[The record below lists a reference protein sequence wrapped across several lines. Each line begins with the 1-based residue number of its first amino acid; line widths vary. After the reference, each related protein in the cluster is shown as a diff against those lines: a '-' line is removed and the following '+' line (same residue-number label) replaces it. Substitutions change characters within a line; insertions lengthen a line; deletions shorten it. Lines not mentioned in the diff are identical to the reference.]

1 MAEDRLY
8 EVEQILGKKVVG
20 SQSLFLV
27 RWRGFSSEHDSW
39 EPYRNLKSCK
49 PLLKLFKQANKSSRN
64 KTESVLQNIVPNVP
78 EQNFDSKNLS
88 SDLMGTKVKSVKRI
102 KSLRQKKLL
111 VGDNNTTRPV
121 KVRKLNLVSKAK
133 SLPNTE
139 NIVQSTENRSINT
152 QVSAILNNIVVHESL
167 KKAKKRKLT
176 ENELSSYKKIQIIPK
191 LSKNRKSEFVTRKR
205 PKVIKNKIDSQ
216 TESEPLK
223 RRLRRESSPSKGKN
237 CITEFVL
244 SNEQVWSDQALQLK
258 EQVNNDD
265 SQSLNGQNCSLES
278 LPLKELSKSRES
290 HINSGDVESDDD
302 ILYSLNPDCDT
313 SKIKNRLSKTKLSL
327 RKSGAKEK
335 TNSSKSASSVI
346 HNQNS
351 KSGLGKDKL
360 KKFAKKRKSLSL
372 IDSKKK
378 SKDWLSKSGL
388 LRSASP
394 PPFFTSVKHMIGSS
408 DRMDPSVL
416 QGHSLPDQ
424 ITPEASETY
433 LADVPSSY
441 PVAAEEPL
449 VNEQTINA
457 GSLSYKSLL
466 DCLPEQLHPGHKN
479 DKKVKNG
486 ASGSDC
492 SSSSGAGGSLFSTT
506 LSSSFGGES
515 VERRTSVRSTECVF
529 RYKQI
534 VVKKCLRYTQIWL
547 NTQTV
552 MQNAL
557 NPQVIQEIVS
567 ALNSAKYDDSHLV
580 LFSSLGNV
588 FCSGTDLHFLVSGDR
603 KMAARQMTD
612 AIREVTKTF
621 ITFPKPIIAAV
632 SGAVVGLGVSL
643 LALCDVVYASD
654 KASFHFPY
662 SQLSQTPEGCSSF
675 TLPLTVGLPS
685 ANELLYGGR
694 KITAME
700 AYQQGLVS
708 QVFWPTLMMQEVIPR
723 TQNMA
728 NCSAKALEATKL
740 LIRSHHRTKMEL
752 TNETECNLLLERWT
766 STECQRTIEAYIS
779 NEKNFTF

>member
-8 EVEQILGKKVVG
+8 EVEQILGKKIVNKRR
-20 SQSLFLV
+20 LYLV

-39 EPYRNLKSCK
+39 EPYSNLEACK
-49 PLLKLFKQANKSSRN
+49 PLIKYYNKN
-64 KTESVLQNIVPNVP
+64 LE
-78 EQNFDSKNLS
+78 DSKNQHKIILRNDAKPVDAA
-88 SDLMGTKVKSVKRI
+88 SDKTVTNSIQVKGNPVKKVKTCSHNVTPTVGNNSAKTVVNKKKRKKNPVPIESKVLQIKEDISINRRISLPFTNSESEASKKPSAKKKLTDNDQSVKTNASPILMNNIEPETVKKSVKQKHESKNSSSVLTNNNESEAVKKPAKRKQSDEDHS
-102 KSLRQKKLL
+102 KSKTSKEKK
-111 VGDNNTTRPV
+111 V
-121 KVRKLNLVSKAK
+121 KHTHAK
-133 SLPNTE
+133 SQE
-139 NIVQSTENRSINT
+139 RGDSI
-152 QVSAILNNIVVHESL
+152 H
-167 KKAKKRKLT
+167 
-176 ENELSSYKKIQIIPK
+176 PK
-191 LSKNRKSEFVTRKR
+191 E
-205 PKVIKNKIDSQ
+205 
-216 TESEPLK
+216 
-223 RRLRRESSPSKGKN
+223 LRRN
-237 CITEFVL
+237 
-244 SNEQVWSDQALQLK
+244 SD
-258 EQVNNDD
+258 EEN
-265 SQSLNGQNCSLES
+265 
-278 LPLKELSKSRES
+278 
-290 HINSGDVESDDD
+290 DDD
-302 ILYSLNPDCDT
+302 ILYSLNHDCDIMPL
-313 SKIKNRLSKTKLSL
+313 SGGKVKNKLNG
-327 RKSGAKEK
+327 KKHAAKEK
-335 TNSSKSASSVI
+335 ESSLKSVI
-346 HNQNS
+346 VKKNLKSDNS
-351 KSGLGKDKL
+351 KEEGLRSAG
-360 KKFAKKRKSLSL
+360 AKKKSLNL

-378 SKDWLSKSGL
+378 PKDWLSKSGL

-394 PPFFTSVKHMIGSS
+394 PPLFTAIKHMIVRRDS
-408 DRMDPSVL
+408 RDPSIRSN
-416 QGHSLPDQ
+416 HSLPEPVS
-424 ITPEASETY
+424 PETSETY

-441 PVAAEEPL
+441 PVAAEEPV
-449 VNEQTINA
+449 VNEDNISA
-457 GSLSYKSLL
+457 GSLGYNSLL
-466 DCLPEQLHPGHKN
+466 DSLPEQLHPGHKTDN
-479 DKKVKNG
+479 TAKTESG
-486 ASGSDC
+486 ISECSGSN
-492 SSSSGAGGSLFSTT
+492 GGSLFSST

-515 VERRTSVRSTECVF
+515 VERRTSVRSTECAF

-552 MQNAL
+552 MHNAL
-557 NPQVIQEIVS
+557 NPQVIQEVVS

-612 AIREVTKTF
+612 AIRELTKAF

-654 KASFHFPY
+654 KASFHLPY

-723 TQNMA
+723 AQNMA
-728 NCSAKALEATKL
+728 NSSAKALEATKL

-766 STECQRTIEAYIS
+766 SSECQRAIEAYIS